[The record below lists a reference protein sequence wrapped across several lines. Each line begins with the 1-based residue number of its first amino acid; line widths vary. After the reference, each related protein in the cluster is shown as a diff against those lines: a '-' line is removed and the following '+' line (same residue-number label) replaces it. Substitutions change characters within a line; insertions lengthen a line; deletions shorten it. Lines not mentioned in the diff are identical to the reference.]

1 MSTKRMV
8 SYLKDHHHL

>member
-1 MSTKRMV
+1 MSPKRMV